1 MKIKKFTLLVLSAAT
16 ALGVIGCSKEDATAA
31 KDKAVQET
39 KAAADKVVD
48 KVSTEAA
55 KAKDAVVA
63 AATDAKDATAK
74 AVTDATA
81 AAPQTGDAQS
91 LLEQAQKFIAEKK
104 YTDASNLLSGLS
116 KFKLTPE
123 QQEMGKKLLAQL
135 QQAVGG
141 EGATKAI
148 GGLLGK

>member
-1 MKIKKFTLLVLSAAT
+1 MKNKSFPFILLVAAT
-16 ALGVIGCSKEDATAA
+16 AFGLIGCSKEDATAA
-31 KDKAVQET
+31 KEQAVQKTE
-39 KAAADKVVD
+39 AMADKV
-48 KVSTEAA
+48 KTEAGQA
-55 KAKDAVVA
+55 RDA
-63 AATDAKDATAK
+63 AATAASDAKDAAAK
-74 AVTDATA
+74 AVTDATGA
-81 AAPQTGDAQS
+81 AAQTGDAQG

-104 YTDASNLLSGLS
+104 YTEAGSLLSGLS

-123 QQEMGKKLLAQL
+123 QQEMGKKLLAQV